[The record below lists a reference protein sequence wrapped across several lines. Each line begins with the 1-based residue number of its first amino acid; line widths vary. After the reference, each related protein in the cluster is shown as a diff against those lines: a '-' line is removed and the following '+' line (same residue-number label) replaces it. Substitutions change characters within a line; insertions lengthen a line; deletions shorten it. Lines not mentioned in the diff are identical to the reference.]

1 MTKDLLIENTKL
13 DGFHEALPIQFHR
26 TPEVEML
33 DEVEVETVTNHL
45 RTENIR
51 VKLGIVRNHGIRART
66 NEPHEIQKD
75 FSEGASL
82 THRFFLCDAMNID
95 GTLTDVEVVGVD
107 DRIEGVD
114 EATTG

>member
-1 MTKDLLIENTKL
+1 
-13 DGFHEALPIQFHR
+13 
-26 TPEVEML
+26 VC
-33 DEVEVETVTNHL
+33 NHS
-45 RTENIR
+45 IR
-51 VKLGIVRNHGIRART
+51 PRT
-66 NEPHEIQKD
+66 NEPHEIQED